1 MEKVDNIQKQI
12 ESVNKQMQKL
22 GNTVKSRTEHP
33 RIVDNNKGMHNEN
46 IRRRKR
52 EMNRSNK
59 WGNND

>member
-33 RIVDNNKGMHNEN
+33 RIVGQ
-46 IRRRKR
+46 
-52 EMNRSNK
+52 
-59 WGNND
+59 